1 MKKTVP
7 LLFLIFFMMGCNGSQ
22 TPSDGQAYGIP
33 DEDGI
38 RIMLKPN
45 GVFSMDDLVKAGFKK
60 SKQFD
65 TSTVPGA
72 TEVWYGFFNKK
83 DIEVRIYESHETAID
98 LGKEPAEIVLG
109 KKPGQTDYLIPVVN
123 RYPAYAIVGNVVML
137 CERELKTCT
146 DLVDTLP

>member
-7 LLFLIFFMMGCNGSQ
+7 LLFLIFFMMGCNESQ

-45 GVFSMDDLVKAGFKK
+45 GIFSMDDLVKSGFKK

-83 DIEVRIYESHETAID
+83 DIEVRIYESHETAIS
-98 LGKEPAEIVLG
+98 LGKDPAEIVLG

-123 RYPAYAIVGNVVML
+123 RYPAYAIVGNIVML
-137 CERELKTCT
+137 CERELKTCI